1 MERNYTYQ
9 DRSVFKRVD
18 GHGNAKSQE
27 TKTYDITA
35 YHDELYRRLV
45 QKEDKPLSDKDQKKE
60 DEKLDKF
67 LQKRKN
73 ESEED
78 HRKRLAQEEKE
89 REKERA
95 FDKDVMNAYDFQLL
109 GDEQVDG
116 RDMFVI
122 QATPRNDFHPT
133 QPHAGMLSKLKGKIW
148 INKKDYGWSKMDI
161 EAVDTISFG
170 LFLVRLHKGSL
181 IKMEQ
186 INVNNEVWLMKHL
199 LLDAS
204 ARVMLLKNESFNLE
218 STFSNYKKFA
228 TTSRILPGVKEVPAE
243 QPK

>member
-1 MERNYTYQ
+1 M
-9 DRSVFKRVD
+9 D

-27 TKTYDITA
+27 IRTYDITA
-35 YHDELYRRLV
+35 YHDELYRRLI
-45 QKEDKPLSDKDQKKE
+45 QKDDKPLSDKGQKKE

-78 HRKRLAQEEKE
+78 RRKRLAQKEKE

-122 QATPRNDFHPT
+122 QAIPRKDFQPT
-133 QPHAGMLSKLKGKIW
+133 QPHAGMLSKLKGKVW
-148 INKKDYGWSKMDI
+148 IDKKDYGWSKMEI

-181 IKMEQ
+181 IRMEQ
-186 INVNNEVWLMKHL
+186 TKINDEVWLMKHL

-218 STFSNYKKFA
+218 SEYSNYKKFA
-228 TTSRILPGVKEVPAE
+228 TSSRILPGVKEVPEEKPA
-243 QPK
+243 K